1 MTWMPTENPERPV
14 SGVEGLANL
23 AGARAVARTHK
34 ENSDN
39 TLLPET
45 DVNRS
50 EEEKN
55 ADVVPEDFESFNLDA
70 VDNLKESNREESP
83 E

>member
-1 MTWMPTENPERPV
+1 MPTENPERPI

-23 AGARAVARTHK
+23 AGAQAVSKTHQ
-34 ENSDN
+34 ENSAHSS
-39 TLLPET
+39 LPET
-45 DVNRS
+45 DANRS

-70 VDNLKESNREESP
+70 VDNLKDSKHEQSP